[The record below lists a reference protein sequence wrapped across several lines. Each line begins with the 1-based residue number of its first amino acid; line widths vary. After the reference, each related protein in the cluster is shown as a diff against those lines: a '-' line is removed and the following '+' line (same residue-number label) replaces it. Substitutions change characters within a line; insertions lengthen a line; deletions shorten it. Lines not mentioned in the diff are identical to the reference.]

1 MIKFVKTYFWEV
13 IRFHYADF
21 KGRASRKEYVCFSL
35 FWLIP
40 FIISVIT
47 LAANII
53 KLQSNIF
60 LVFSLI
66 CTIVAVLI
74 LLICYLPI
82 LAISVRR
89 LHDANLRGWW
99 YLIWFLLV
107 GIVDYLFIKNV
118 IVSGIPIFI
127 EFIVLSCLPLVEPNK
142 FDRKEKK
149 PDKMDE
155 FSGNV
160 Q

>member
-21 KGRASRKEYVCFSL
+21 KGCASREQYVYFSL

-47 LAANII
+47 LAVNII

-66 CTIVAVLI
+66 CTIITLLI
-74 LLICYLPI
+74 LLTCYLPI

-107 GIVDYLFIKNV
+107 IIVDHLFIKNV
-118 IVSGIPIFI
+118 IVGGILIFI
-127 EFIVLSCLPLVEPNK
+127 ELIVLSCLPSVEPNK
-142 FDRKEKK
+142 FNRKK
-149 PDKMDE
+149 PEKMDE
-155 FSGNV
+155 FSGNI